1 MAETE
6 AGPIRID
13 KWLWAAR
20 FFKTRS
26 LAAEAVAGGKVKMN
40 GERVK
45 AAKAIRPD
53 DELSIHVGPYEY
65 VVRVLGVSNR
75 RGPAPEAALLYAESV
90 QSKAVR
96 KELATRLSAER
107 IFHPHEKGRPT
118 KRARR
123 QIIQFKK
130 GEG

>member
-1 MAETE
+1 VAETE
-6 AGPIRID
+6 GSHIRID

-26 LAAEAVAGGKVKMN
+26 LAAEAVAGGKVKVN

-45 AAKAIRPD
+45 AAKAIRLD
-53 DELSIHVGPYEY
+53 DELNIHVGLYEY
-65 VVRVLGVSNR
+65 VVRVLGLSSR
-75 RGPAPEAALLYAESV
+75 RGPAPEAALLYAESL
-90 QSKAVR
+90 QSKAAR

-107 IFHPHEKGRPT
+107 IFHSHEKGRPT

-123 QIIQFKK
+123 QIILFKK
-130 GEG
+130 GED